1 MLSVVDGICS
11 EPMVRRWPILDLKA
25 AKNRYR
31 YDSIVSRQSPAP
43 RRLRRGRL
51 ARRWRAGRIVFPT
64 SQSAQVRTQTWKPVC
79 SSLERKI
86 GYDPLKLTRLIE
98 RKSLDPNARIF

>member
-1 MLSVVDGICS
+1 MLSVVDGIWS
-11 EPMVRRWPILDLKA
+11 EPMARRWPILDLKA

-31 YDSIVSRQSPAP
+31 YDSIVARQGPAP
-43 RRLRRGRL
+43 RGLRRGRL

-64 SQSAQVRTQTWKPVC
+64 SQSAQDRTQNWKPAC
-79 SSLERKI
+79 SSLERNI

-98 RKSLDPNARIF
+98 RKPLNPNARIF